1 MSVPYPGSID
11 ADRLATLYGRLN
23 WRLLPFLAVCY
34 LFASLDRL
42 NVGFAQLQMHDALGF
57 SDAVYG
63 FGAGIFFVGYVLF
76 EIPSNLLLPKI
87 GVRRTIS
94 RILVLW
100 GLTSAAMMFVH
111 NATTF
116 YALRFLLG
124 VFEAG
129 FTPGVIFYL
138 TYWYGETRMA
148 SAIGTV
154 MLGGA
159 LSGVVTGP
167 LSGWLMTAFHGTL
180 GLAGWQWMF
189 LVEGLP
195 CVVLGIVAWRFLV
208 DRPDEARWLSADERD
223 LLTANLGAKRAQHH
237 SFRHVLRDVRVWRM
251 SFAYFCIICGLYTVN
266 FWLPSILKSDGV
278 TSTVDIGLYSTIPYL
293 GAIAGMI
300 VFGRSSDRHRERRL
314 HSTLPTLVG
323 ALALAAA
330 AAWGGHLALSL
341 TCVTIATMGM
351 WAAYT
356 VFWAIPSDYL
366 KGDVAAGGIALINTI
381 GLFGGFLSPT
391 IIGWA
396 RTATGSLAAGLYVMV
411 GLLVIGAVLLFAMRV
426 PSTGFVNSR
435 P

>member
-1 MSVPYPGSID
+1 MSVTYPVSSGS
-11 ADRLATLYGRLN
+11 DRLAALYGRLN

-42 NVGFAQLQMHDALGF
+42 NVGFAQLQMHDSLGF

-76 EIPSNLLLPKI
+76 EIPSNLLLPKV

-111 NATTF
+111 NVTTF
-116 YALRFLLG
+116 YVLRFLLG

-138 TYWYGETRMA
+138 TYWYGERRMA
-148 SAIGTV
+148 GAIGTV

-159 LSGVVTGP
+159 LSGVIVGP
-167 LSGWLMTAFHGTL
+167 LSGWLMTSLGGVL

-195 CVVLGIVAWRFLV
+195 CVALGVIAWRCLV
-208 DRPDEARWLSADERD
+208 DRPDDARWLSDDERA
-223 LLTANLGAKRAQHH
+223 LLRENVGTPRTQHH
-237 SFRHVLRDVRVWRM
+237 SFRHVLRDGRVWLM
-251 SFAYFCIICGLYTVN
+251 AFAYFCIICGLYAVN
-266 FWLPSILKSDGV
+266 FWLPSILKSAGV
-278 TSTVDIGLYSTIPYL
+278 TNPASIGLYASIPYIT
-293 GAIAGMI
+293 AIIGMT
-300 VFGRSSDRHRERRL
+300 VFGRSSDRFRERRF
-314 HSTLPTLVG
+314 HSALPTLVG
-323 ALALAAA
+323 ALGLAAA
-330 AAWGGHLALSL
+330 AASVGHLTMSL
-341 TCVTIATMGM
+341 TCLAIATMGM

-391 IIGWA
+391 IIGWT

-411 GLLVIGAVLLFAMRV
+411 GLLVVGVVLLFAIRV
-426 PSTGFVNSR
+426 PGAAR
-435 P
+435 QAH